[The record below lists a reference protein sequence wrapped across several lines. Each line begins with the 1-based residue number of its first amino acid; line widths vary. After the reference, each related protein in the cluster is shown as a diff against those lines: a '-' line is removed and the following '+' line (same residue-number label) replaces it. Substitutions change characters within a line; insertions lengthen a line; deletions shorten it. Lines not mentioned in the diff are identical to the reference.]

1 MSEREFQLRIQAYMD
16 GELRAGEARDVEKQ
30 LSSRPDLARLL
41 EQLKGVDATLARAG
55 DQVSLPESREFYW
68 SKIQSAIRSA
78 ERTEVARPTLSWAA
92 QWRQWLMPAGAV
104 AGLVL
109 ALFLAVYP
117 GASSGPH
124 LEATVAD
131 PGAFTYRDFARGTT
145 LVWLSYPAESEKK
158 FE

>member
-1 MSEREFQLRIQAYMD
+1 MSEREFQLRVQAYLD
-16 GELRAGEARDVEKQ
+16 GELQAAEASEVETQ
-30 LSSRPDLARLL
+30 LGSRPDFAGLL
-41 EQLKGVDATLARAG
+41 EQLKGVDAALARAG
-55 DQVSLPESREFYW
+55 DQVSLPEGREFYW
-68 SKIQSAIRSA
+68 SKIESAIRRA
-78 ERTEVARPTLSWAA
+78 ERTEVAMPTLSWAA
-92 QWRQWLMPAGAV
+92 QWGRWLMPAGAV

-109 ALFLAVYP
+109 ALFLAVHP